1 MANLPCCGTPRECH
15 MGISE
20 QNRGSI
26 KANDNN
32 LTRKAWLGASLLI
45 SLLCKASPSH
55 LPGETTTKVFENET
69 KLTEAAPQ
77 GQDSLLNLGTHTTA
91 WQLQPLTPALP
102 NQPLLPE
109 PRAFLPWFTHQNW
122 NNLRE
127 AAITKYFTC
136 FSKYCVLLS
145 VRQKEQLVADT
156 VVCWFWS
163 HFCSIVF

>member
-1 MANLPCCGTPRECH
+1 MPHINNHQEQINARLFQSGGDMANLPCCGTPRECH

-45 SLLCKASPSH
+45 SLLCKASSSH

-77 GQDSLLNLGTHTTA
+77 GQGSLLSLGTHTTA

-109 PRAFLPWFTHQNW
+109 PRLFCLG
-122 NNLRE
+122 
-127 AAITKYFTC
+127 
-136 FSKYCVLLS
+136 LLTRTGIIS
-145 VRQKEQLVADT
+145 ERLQ
-156 VVCWFWS
+156 
-163 HFCSIVF
+163 